1 MAYDFSQI
9 TDSQLEAV
17 MDDLINDPAA
27 SMAMPVEQRRATVAE
42 YNRRRSARQPANVA
56 SNLEA
61 SATPVAVEPVAG
73 EPAALSR
80 PDAYRERLR
89 SAGYRDNE
97 ADTIVRAEGRMPY
110 PFQVPES
117 DSALRAAVGRTRA
130 REARQDAFDQSLAL
144 AYGHSAPSVNPD
156 PDTVMV
162 DGVEVPAYRLTDGKP
177 FGGMFREGDLRAAQE
192 AAREAQIVDRVSRE
206 AQEELQRYGD
216 GSLQF
221 YRYDPQSAENGVLN
235 VEAVSPS
242 ERDAR
247 FQQIHGRAPTQAERA
262 AYEQQAANLAQRRG
276 MEQRQANQNRMLR
289 PRAAGN
295 VDRQQAWSRDFI
307 RARNLLAGGSQN
319 INSGN
324 VGFWNRLAMLP
335 QEQRDLVIAQSMPIN
350 PDRAKIEA
358 ARNAQLTELGL
369 RTAQGRGFQ
378 ELDPV
383 QRDAL
388 DRQGDAADV
397 QMASKI
403 GEDATAIVGEYA
415 DNIGWNNW
423 LTRLVGGGSEGWDN
437 TLFTVEEEQ
446 KAVRRLMAKYPHL
459 SFEQALQYV
468 QAASTNVTRPKP
480 AAGG

>member
-144 AYGHSAPSVNPD
+144 AYGHSATSVNPD

-162 DGVEVPAYRLTDGKP
+162 DGVEVPAYRLSDGKP

-221 YRYDPQSAENGVLN
+221 YRYRRDPKTGAVARDSYGRPGV
-235 VEAVSPS
+235 EPVSPS

-247 FQQIHGRAPTQAERA
+247 FQQVHGRPPTQEERA
-262 AYEQQAANLAQRRG
+262 AYEQQAANLAERRG
-276 MEQRQANQNRMLR
+276 AEQRQASQNAALR
-289 PRAAGN
+289 NRPGLLAVEN
-295 VDRQQAWSRDFI
+295 RQALNRDFI
-307 RARNLLAGGSQN
+307 RARNMLAGGAQN

-324 VGFWNRLAMLP
+324 VGDWNRIAMLP
-335 QEQRDLVIAQSMPIN
+335 PDEQERVMLQMAPIN
-350 PDRAKIEA
+350 PQRAEIESRQLDA
-358 ARNAQLTELGL
+358 AMRIAERQNTGMLAGGGELAERVRREQRMQMLRARAGKAKAAAWRGYEQQDVEEALLSEGASPEERAQIMGELFG
-369 RTAQGRGFQ
+369 AQPAPAAPAPAQ
-378 ELDPV
+378 AAP
-383 QRDAL
+383 
-388 DRQGDAADV
+388 GDAIPSDV
-397 QMASKI
+397 RAWGGMA
-403 GEDATAIVGEYA
+403 
-415 DNIGWNNW
+415 
-423 LTRLVGGGSEGWDN
+423 
-437 TLFTVEEEQ
+437 
-446 KAVRRLMAKYPHL
+446 
-459 SFEQALQYV
+459 
-468 QAASTNVTRPKP
+468 
-480 AAGG
+480 